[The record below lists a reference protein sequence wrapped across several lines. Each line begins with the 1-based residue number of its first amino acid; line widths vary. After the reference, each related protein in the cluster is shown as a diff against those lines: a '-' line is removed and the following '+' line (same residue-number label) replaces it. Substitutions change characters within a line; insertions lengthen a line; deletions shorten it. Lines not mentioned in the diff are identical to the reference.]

1 MNTRHSRYFIPVLC
15 IALLITWIVVT
26 QQSHA
31 DKKEKTTQK
40 TSWSRVDVPASW
52 KAPLRGKLAPQ
63 KGMSWF
69 RALVKVPTS
78 WKGKEIHLQVE
89 PVDDARQIYF
99 NGRQVGSLGTFLPNY
114 RSGLSEKGRFSL
126 PAESIKFGEV
136 NLISIRCYYED
147 GRTNFRVAAPALF
160 VKGEGIK
167 MEGTWQYRPGDNKQ
181 WQGSTEG
188 VNKNQVYSKI
198 EKIDDLEKYLRKRKG
213 DNDALSPAEALK
225 QFVVPDDLKVE
236 LVLSEPVIKQPLF
249 MSFDERGRMWVL
261 QYLQYPNPAGLK
273 VISRDK
279 HLRAVYDK
287 VPKAPPNHVK
297 GQDKITIHEDTNGDG
312 IFDKHKTFVDGL
324 NITSSFAKGR
334 GGVWVLNPPY
344 LLFYPDKNND
354 DIPDGDP
361 VVHLSGFGME
371 DTHSIANSLRWGP
384 DGWLYAA
391 QGSTVTGNIIRPGID
406 KKPIRSMGQLIWRY
420 HPEQKI
426 YEIFAEGGGNTFGVE
441 FDATGSLFSGHN
453 GGDTRGFHYVQGAY
467 LRKGFNK
474 HGSLSNPY
482 AFGYFP
488 HIKHHSVARFSH
500 NFVIYEEGVLPKRYH
515 GKLFGIEPL
524 QGQVVQS
531 DFKALGSTFETK
543 DINRP
548 LKTDDQ
554 WFRPVDIK
562 TGPDGAIY
570 VADMYEQRIDHSSH
584 YAGRVT
590 KNDGR
595 IYRLVAKNDKHR
607 RSAKFDYGKLTSL
620 QLVELLSHPSKWHR
634 QMALQQI
641 ADRKDAS
648 LIPILKK
655 IISKEKGQTALEA
668 LWALNLSRGLTD
680 GAALSLL
687 DHINPHVRLWTV
699 RLLCDKK
706 YVAPDIS
713 YKLAKLAVKEA
724 DVRVRSQL
732 ACSAKRIPVKD
743 ALPIIRALLRH
754 DEDATEARM
763 PLLIWWAM
771 EAKATENA
779 DAVVTMFANKEV
791 WEHPIVKEHLSER
804 LIRRFALSGKRID
817 LVNCAKLLNHAPS
830 REYAKVLMTGF
841 EKAFQGRSLARLP
854 DELVQ
859 AIAKSGGASDGLKLR
874 QGDKQTI
881 ATALKLLVN
890 PKANKQKQ
898 IQFVQIFGQIN
909 QPACVPV
916 LLNLV
921 RNSQDTHLQSA
932 VLVALQS
939 YNKPEIGKS
948 ITAIHNNFKGDTL
961 TVAQTLLASRKSW
974 AIELLDAIDNGNIK
988 KETVPM
994 EIVRKFL
1001 LHHDQQIQT
1010 LVKKHYGDV
1019 SGATTD
1025 QMREQIAS
1033 LEKVISHGSGNPYS
1047 GKKLFMQTCG
1057 KCHTLFEKGG
1067 QIGPNLTSYKRDDLS
1082 RMLLNIVN
1090 PSAEIR
1096 EGFENYVVVTLDGR
1110 VVNGFLADKDN
1121 KVIVIRGVD
1130 GKNIIIPRDNVDE
1143 MSAIP
1148 RSVMPVG
1155 ALDKL
1160 TKRQIRDL
1168 FAYLR
1173 AAQPLP

>member
-1 MNTRHSRYFIPVLC
+1 MATVSY
-15 IALLITWIVVT
+15 
-26 QQSHA
+26 
-31 DKKEKTTQK
+31 
-40 TSWSRVDVPASW
+40 
-52 KAPLRGKLAPQ
+52 
-63 KGMSWF
+63 
-69 RALVKVPTS
+69 
-78 WKGKEIHLQVE
+78 
-89 PVDDARQIYF
+89 
-99 NGRQVGSLGTFLPNY
+99 
-114 RSGLSEKGRFSL
+114 
-126 PAESIKFGEV
+126 
-136 NLISIRCYYED
+136 
-147 GRTNFRVAAPALF
+147 
-160 VKGEGIK
+160 
-167 MEGTWQYRPGDNKQ
+167 
-181 WQGSTEG
+181 
-188 VNKNQVYSKI
+188 
-198 EKIDDLEKYLRKRKG
+198 
-213 DNDALSPAEALK
+213 
-225 QFVVPDDLKVE
+225 
-236 LVLSEPVIKQPLF
+236 
-249 MSFDERGRMWVL
+249 
-261 QYLQYPNPAGLK
+261 
-273 VISRDK
+273 
-279 HLRAVYDK
+279 
-287 VPKAPPNHVK
+287 
-297 GQDKITIHEDTNGDG
+297 
-312 IFDKHKTFVDGL
+312 DKHKTFVDGL

-406 KKPIRSMGQLIWRY
+406 KKPKRSMGQLIWRY
-420 HPEQKI
+420 HPDQKI
-426 YEIFAEGGGNTFGVE
+426 YEVFAEGGGNTFGVE

-500 NFVIYEEGVLPKRYH
+500 NFVIYEEGVLPKRYQ

-595 IYRLVAKNDKHR
+595 IYRLVPKNNN
-607 RSAKFDYGKLTSL
+607 RSASSNYGRLLSNYGKLSS
-620 QLVELLSHPSKWHR
+620 QQMIALLFHPNKWHR
-634 QMALQQI
+634 QMALQLI

-648 LIPILKK
+648 LIPLLIK
-655 IISKEKGQTALEA
+655 IINKEKKQTALEA
-668 LWALNLSRGLTD
+668 LWALNLSGGLTD
-680 GAALSLL
+680 EVALKLL

-706 YVAPDIS
+706 YVSPDIS
-713 YKLAKLAVKEA
+713 KKLAKLAVKED

-732 ACSAKRIPVKD
+732 ACSAKRIPAKD
-743 ALPIIRALLRH
+743 ALPIIRALLTH
-754 DEDATEARM
+754 DEDVTEARM

-779 DAVVTMFANKEV
+779 DAVVAMFADKKL
-791 WEHPIVKEHLSER
+791 WEHHIVKQHILER
-804 LIRRFALSGKRID
+804 IIRRFALSGQRID

-830 REYAKVLMTGF
+830 KEYSKVLMTGF

-859 AIAKSGGASDGLKLR
+859 AIANSGGASDGLKLR
-874 QGDKQTI
+874 QGDKETV
-881 ATALKLLVN
+881 ASALKLLAN
-890 PKANKQKQ
+890 PKANKQKK
-898 IQFVQIFGQIN
+898 ILFVQIFGQIN
-909 QPACVPV
+909 QPGCVPV

-921 RNSQDTHLQSA
+921 RNSKDEQLQSA
-932 VLVALQS
+932 ILVALQS

-974 AIELLDAIDNGNIK
+974 AIELLSAIDNGNIK

-1001 LHHDQQIQT
+1001 LHRDQQIQT
-1010 LVKKHYGDV
+1010 LVKKQYGDV
-1019 SGATTD
+1019 SGATTT
-1025 QMREQIAS
+1025 QMREQIVS
-1033 LEKVISHGSGNPYS
+1033 LEKVINEGSGNPYS
-1047 GKKLFMQTCG
+1047 GKKLFMQSCG

-1096 EGFENYVVVTLDGR
+1096 EGFENYVVETISGR
-1110 VVNGFLADKDN
+1110 VISGFKADQDN
-1121 KVIVIRGVD
+1121 KVVVIRGVD
-1130 GKNIIIPRDNVDE
+1130 GKNMIIPRDNIEE

-1148 RSVMPVG
+1148 RSVMPTG
-1155 ALDKL
+1155 TLDKL
-1160 TKRQIRDL
+1160 TERQIRDL

-1173 AAQPLP
+1173 ATQPLP